1 MAFYEGAFQACLR
14 FSLQLF
20 MRELLDY
27 LSMAP
32 GQVDPNGWR
41 TIISCMVMWRVSSN
55 GQEDLTMDEFIFCY
69 EPCQIAQSKGF
80 WTFKHCD
87 VNTKIVQ
94 GLPSSNRIWKDE
106 FVFVCGDTWE
116 RLPQEDPRDFVKV
129 RRSWGTPSSSGV
141 CFFSNPSFF
150 FFFNA

>member
-1 MAFYEGAFQACLR
+1 
-14 FSLQLF
+14 
-20 MRELLDY
+20 
-27 LSMAP
+27 
-32 GQVDPNGWR
+32 
-41 TIISCMVMWRVSSN
+41 
-55 GQEDLTMDEFIFCY
+55 MDEFIFCY

-116 RLPQEDPRDFVKV
+116 RLPQENPRDFVKV
-129 RRSWGTPSSSGV
+129 RRSWGTPSSSSV
-141 CFFSNPSFF
+141 CFSFNSFYFRLLSVHDLFF
-150 FFFNA
+150 FVVL